1 MRELFFKQLEELMIK
16 DERVYF
22 ITADLG
28 YGLADRIRDNFPD
41 RFFNVGAAEQVMVG
55 MGIGLALEGKIP
67 FCYSITPFILFRP
80 FEAIRTYIAHEKIPV
95 ILVGS
100 GRNDD
105 YMHDGFSHDAG
116 DDLNYLPNSITSFFE
131 YPSLEPVI
139 RLAPSY
145 LNLKR

>member
-1 MRELFFKQLEELMIK
+1 MRELFFKQLEELMQK

-41 RFFNVGAAEQVMVG
+41 RFFNVGAAEQVMIG

-67 FCYSITPFILFRP
+67 FCYSITPFLLFRP
-80 FEAIRTYIAHEKIPV
+80 FEAIRTYIAHENIPV

-105 YMHDGFSHDAG
+105 YIHDGFSHDAS
-116 DDLNYLPNSITSFFE
+116 DDLNYLPISIWRFCD
-131 YPSLEPVI
+131 YDNLDQVI
-139 RLAPSY
+139 NLAPSY